1 MHEFGLNYIS
11 ALKYSPFSASCYNN
25 IIVNRN
31 IPYREIY
38 FLCDTCTCIICVLAF
53 WHNYKNAN
61 FRLHPHRYHGKE
73 QKHNKLFHT
82 RFFIICSY
90 TFYVYKIAKAIDVN
104 IAAF

>member
-31 IPYREIY
+31 IPYRGIY

-61 FRLHPHRYHGKE
+61 FAYIPTVITARSK
-73 QKHNKLFHT
+73 NIIN
-82 RFFIICSY
+82 FFILDFLLFVHIL
-90 TFYVYKIAKAIDVN
+90 FMFIKLQRLLM
-104 IAAF
+104 

>member
-31 IPYREIY
+31 IPYRGIY

-73 QKHNKLFHT
+73 QKHNKHFHT
-82 RFFIICSY
+82 RFFIIC
-90 TFYVYKIAKAIDVN
+90 
-104 IAAF
+104 